1 MKSFGKEGSGDG
13 EFVSPVGVCITGDG
27 RFIVVTEFANSRIQV
42 FTMDGEPVFKFGD
55 NGPERLDHPTSC
67 VCYMEKFFVTDKN
80 NNCVKVFDERGQF
93 MYKFGEKGHGDGQ
106 MDTPYGLC
114 VDKHNNVLVYRMRGT
129 FAFNS
134 LLWKE
139 LSLERQVQI
148 FNLDCPGVLPQC

>member
-1 MKSFGKEGSGDG
+1 MKSFGREGSGDG

-42 FTMDGEPVFKFGD
+42 FTMDGD

-67 VCYMEKFFVTDKN
+67 VCYKEKFFITDKN

-93 MYKFGEKGHGDGQ
+93 LYKFLDTV
-106 MDTPYGLC
+106 MDRWIRRMAY
-114 VDKHNNVLVYRMRGT
+114 VLTNITTFWYMMRGIS
-129 FAFNS
+129 AFNS